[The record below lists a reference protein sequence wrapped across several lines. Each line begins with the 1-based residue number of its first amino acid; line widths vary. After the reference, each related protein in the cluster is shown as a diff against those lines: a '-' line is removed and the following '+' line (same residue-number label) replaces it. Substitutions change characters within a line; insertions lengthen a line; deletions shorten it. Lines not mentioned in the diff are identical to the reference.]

1 MNPRAAE
8 FERHRGRLF
17 GIAYRML
24 GSRAD
29 AEDVVQDAYLR
40 WHHAEAEQI
49 RTPVA
54 WLTTVVT
61 RLAIDRLRAAAVER
75 QHYVGP
81 WLPEPVVTPSAPSA
95 EARLELDAS
104 MSIAFLRML
113 ERLSPEERAAL
124 LLRDV
129 FDSTYPEIARILDK
143 TETACRQLIHR
154 ARERVRR
161 DRARFEVSQEEH
173 RRLLDQFSAAMH
185 TADESALRAL
195 FATHAT
201 VTSDGGGKAA
211 AATRPVEGTDRVARL
226 FAGVAQRDRGRF
238 SFIAVSVNGEPGLV
252 MWAGGRP
259 VSVMAIRA
267 EGGRIL
273 ELYSMMNPDKL
284 KHVETHP
291 DAPASG
297 GFNPSQS

>member
-1 MNPRAAE
+1 
-8 FERHRGRLF
+8 
-17 GIAYRML
+17 
-24 GSRAD
+24 
-29 AEDVVQDAYLR
+29 
-40 WHHAEAEQI
+40 
-49 RTPVA
+49 
-54 WLTTVVT
+54 
-61 RLAIDRLRAAAVER
+61 
-75 QHYVGP
+75 VGP
-81 WLPEPVVTPSAPSA
+81 WLPEPLVTPAAPSP

-211 AATRPVEGTDRVARL
+211 AATRPVEGNDRVARL
-226 FAGVAQRDRGRF
+226 FAGVARNRGRLL
-238 SFIAVSVNGEPGLV
+238 FIAVSVNGEPGLV
-252 MWAGGRP
+252 MWAGGRLL
-259 VSVMAIRA
+259 SVMAIRA

-291 DAPASG
+291 DTPGSG
-297 GFNPSQS
+297 GFGPSQS